1 MRRLFWLTLGAVLGA
16 WAVLRVQRFARQF
29 GPRGVAGRA
38 VGLGAALRAFA
49 TDVRVQ
55 TRRREAE
62 LRRALDGT
70 SMVGV
75 PALPT
80 GRRRAIDMP
89 DGPDPDDVHHA
100 GAHRTYD
107 GDDTDK
113 DGH

>member
-38 VGLGAALRAFA
+38 AGSGAALRAFA
-49 TDVRVQ
+49 ADVRIQ
-55 TRRREAE
+55 MRHREAE

-70 SMVGV
+70 PLTGL
-75 PALPT
+75 PALPAGHRPT
-80 GRRRAIDMP
+80 IDVP
-89 DGPDPDDVHHA
+89 DTRDANDI
-100 GAHRTYD
+100 
-107 GDDTDK
+107 DK